1 MLTFFAQAHS
11 SLHHLL
17 FKMSDK
23 KTYSDVDEKEKETE
37 KEKDVIEEGG

>member
-1 MLTFFAQAHS
+1 MLTFFAQVHS

-23 KTYSDVDEKEKETE
+23 KTCSDIDE
-37 KEKDVIEEGG
+37 DVPTRRKKRML